1 MQILSKLFRV
11 MFACYHFRETW
22 GLFRSWLFVGI
33 LSWKL
38 NGSDCGTFC
47 FTILVWGRAQA
58 LTIMAGDLN
67 MTLLPQDRLSKGV
80 EAGQGPPREKS
91 VFLSLLDSFGLRVIE
106 QPVHTYN
113 HPDFSS
119 RLDRVYVNYS
129 WFQSDVVLPSCHRMP
144 SRFSGQL
151 KSFRYPIRFGIQ
163 P

>member
-1 MQILSKLFRV
+1 MLPLQGDLGALQILVICGDPKL
-11 MFACYHFRETW
+11 ETERIRLW
-22 GLFRSWLFVGI
+22 DLLLHNPGL
-33 LSWKL
+33 
-38 NGSDCGTFC
+38 
-47 FTILVWGRAQA
+47 WGREQA
-58 LTIMAGDLN
+58 LAIMAGDLN

-91 VFLSLLDSFGLRVIE
+91 VFLSLFDSFGLRVIE